1 MRSEPGG
8 SAVRRAR
15 PLSFA
20 RDIMI
25 RRTALLIA
33 LFVIP
38 GSVSWAHDFWIDPS
52 TFRPEPGQRVTVRLR
67 VGQHF
72 RGDPVPR
79 DPSLLQRFSV
89 IAPGGGEAPV
99 PGVPGAEPAGFA
111 TITAPGLSLIT
122 YAGGRS
128 PVSLDGAKFE
138 TYLAEEGLETVSAER
153 ARKGQ
158 SAAPVKEVF
167 SRCAK
172 TFLDVGGKSGAG
184 FDRVL
189 GLTLELIPEKDPTAL
204 TTGMELPVR
213 LLYRDKPLAGVL
225 VTALPRARPD
235 TKVTARTDA
244 AGRARL
250 RLSGTSDQ
258 SGEWLV
264 KAVHMIPAPAGAGAD
279 WESFWASL
287 TFETTKP

>member
-1 MRSEPGG
+1 MS
-8 SAVRRAR
+8 
-15 PLSFA
+15 
-20 RDIMI
+20 
-25 RRTALLIA
+25 RRTAHLAAGVLFAALLPVSA
-33 LFVIP
+33 L
-38 GSVSWAHDFWIDPS
+38 SAHDFWIDPS
-52 TFRPEPGQRVTVRLR
+52 SFHPEPGQRVIVRLR

-89 IAPGGGEAPV
+89 IAPGGGETPV

-111 TITAPGLSLIT
+111 TLTAPGLTLIT
-122 YAGGRS
+122 YASGRS

-138 TYLAEEGLETVSAER
+138 SYLAEEGLETVSAER

-167 SRCAK
+167 SRYAK
-172 TFLDVGGKSGAG
+172 TFLDVGGAGGKSGPG

-189 GLTLELIPEKDPTAL
+189 GLTLELIPEKAPSSLTA
-204 TTGMELPVR
+204 GSELPVR
-213 LLYRDKPLAGVL
+213 LLYRGKPLAGVL
-225 VTALPRARPD
+225 VTALPHDKPD

-250 RLSGTSDQ
+250 RLGGTSDRP
-258 SGEWLV
+258 GEWLV
-264 KAVHMIPAPAGAGAD
+264 KAVHMIPAPAGAAAD

-287 TFETTKP
+287 TFETAKP

>member
-1 MRSEPGG
+1 MSRHAARLVLLVHL
-8 SAVRRAR
+8 AVLL
-15 PLSFA
+15 PVSTLS
-20 RDIMI
+20 
-25 RRTALLIA
+25 
-33 LFVIP
+33 
-38 GSVSWAHDFWIDPS
+38 AHDFWIDPS
-52 TFRPEPGQRVTVRLR
+52 SFQPAPGQRVTVRLR

-72 RGDPVPR
+72 HGDPVPR

-89 IAPGGGEAPV
+89 IGPSGGETPV

-111 TITAPGLSLIT
+111 TLTAPGLSLIL
-122 YAGGRS
+122 YASGRS

-158 SAAPVKEVF
+158 TAAPVKEVF
-167 SRCAK
+167 SRYAK
-172 TFLDVGGKSGAG
+172 AFLNVGGKSGGKSSPG
-184 FDRVL
+184 FDRAL
-189 GLTLELIPEKDPTAL
+189 GLSLELIPEKDPTGLAA
-204 TTGMELPVR
+204 GAELPVR
-213 LLYRDKPLAGVL
+213 LLYRGKPLAGVL
-225 VTALPRARPD
+225 VTALPQAKPD

-250 RLSGTSDQ
+250 RLNQ
-258 SGEWLV
+258 PGEWLV

-287 TFETTKP
+287 TFETAKP